1 MSRWTLNDISEKL
14 RDIDFA
20 MLLTRSGSDEI
31 TGRPMSN
38 NRDVEYDG
46 DTYFFTLQG
55 ADMVAHIERE
65 PKVALSYAGNKGLLG
80 KPPMFIAMQ
89 GVAELIR
96 DKDQFAMHWTND
108 LESWFENGID
118 TPGLVLI
125 KVHAT
130 RIHYWNGDEEGEVRV
145 SADQAATPVRQRA

>member
-1 MSRWTLNDISEKL
+1 M
-14 RDIDFA
+14 RDMDFA
-20 MLLTRSGSDEI
+20 MLSTHGDGGRI

-38 NRDVEYDG
+38 NSDVAYEG
-46 DTYFFTLQG
+46 DSYFFTLQG

-118 TPGLVLI
+118 TPGLVL
-125 KVHAT
+125 
-130 RIHYWNGDEEGEVRV
+130 
-145 SADQAATPVRQRA
+145 DQGPRDPHPLLEW